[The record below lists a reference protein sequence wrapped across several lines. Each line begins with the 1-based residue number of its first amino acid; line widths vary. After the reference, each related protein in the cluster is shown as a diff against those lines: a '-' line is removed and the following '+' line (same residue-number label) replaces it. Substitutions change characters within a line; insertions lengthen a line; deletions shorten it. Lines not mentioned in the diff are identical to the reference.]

1 RPAARV
7 GGAVVPLRLEPGEA
21 LLARSGRGLRH
32 RRVGSSRGPPA
43 LPSGHGAP
51 AHGRRAGPRAPRRRQ
66 GLRGAAR
73 RGRRHLP
80 VGGAH
85 QRPHPDRDVACTAA
99 RDAGGRG
106 RAAARAGGAVS
117 VGGAGPRAA
126 RDAAGALP
134 RSAGD
139 HATAAPRRAAAAV
152 RLRAA
157 RRALGPGDPRRRR
170 CAAAAGP
177 RAAGPAR
184 RCSPARGDDR
194 PRPAARTGGSHT
206 AGRRVA
212 AGPRS
217 DRRRDP
223 RAPRHPGPD
232 VTDAPSVLD
241 LDPGLA
247 AVLPEGDRP
256 AARAASP
263 VCARPLAPG
272 EWDAFAE
279 YGGREDW
286 LGLLLAAGFLSR
298 SIECVGETVSEILGP
313 GDLLRPWDQDGDY
326 PVPGIDTKW
335 RVLEPATIAVL
346 DGEFAA
352 RIAPW

>member
-1 RPAARV
+1 
-7 GGAVVPLRLEPGEA
+7 
-21 LLARSGRGLRH
+21 
-32 RRVGSSRGPPA
+32 
-43 LPSGHGAP
+43 
-51 AHGRRAGPRAPRRRQ
+51 
-66 GLRGAAR
+66 
-73 RGRRHLP
+73 
-80 VGGAH
+80 
-85 QRPHPDRDVACTAA
+85 
-99 RDAGGRG
+99 
-106 RAAARAGGAVS
+106 
-117 VGGAGPRAA
+117 
-126 RDAAGALP
+126 
-134 RSAGD
+134 
-139 HATAAPRRAAAAV
+139 
-152 RLRAA
+152 
-157 RRALGPGDPRRRR
+157 
-170 CAAAAGP
+170 
-177 RAAGPAR
+177 
-184 RCSPARGDDR
+184 
-194 PRPAARTGGSHT
+194 
-206 AGRRVA
+206 
-212 AGPRS
+212 
-217 DRRRDP
+217 
-223 RAPRHPGPD
+223 

-313 GDLLRPWDQDGDY
+313 SDLLRPWDQDGDY

-352 RIAPW
+352 RIAPWPPLTAALLARIGRRARWSALRLLVSQIPGIEIRVLYLLWHFAERWGEPRDGRMLIPVRLTHQQIGEVIGAQRPSVSHAVSRLREEGVAQLPGEGWEIPADAPQAIDRLLGHAFAAPV